1 MSTSRR
7 SREASADRTALRGLI
22 GTVVLVVVVLAA
34 LNINRLPLIGNNE
47 VLQVQFAEAGGLR
60 GGDAVLISGASVGKV
75 RAVQLDG
82 EHVVADVVITD
93 GEVTLG
99 ELTEARI
106 ISVTLLGRA
115 AIELDPRGN
124 GELGAGDVIP
134 IGRTSSPYNLTATLN
149 ELTDTTAEIDKSQL
163 AAALDQASKTL
174 SATSPDLGPALEG
187 ITALSSAI
195 SSNDDE
201 LRSLVDRA
209 DRVTGV
215 LAGRDEQI
223 ASLLGSGRSLLT
235 ELDERQEVVVSLLSS
250 ARGLARQ
257 LRLMLKDT
265 DDVLGPALR
274 ELDGVVDVLNKN
286 KADLQASITGL
297 RGYVTAYG
305 EVVGSGPWFDAYIQN
320 LTSPSTLVPLL
331 SGVTP

>member
-163 AAALDQASKTL
+163 AAALHQASKTL